1 MYNIHIM
8 KKSRKNPVAKFG
20 RRFNKGG
27 AHRDKTK
34 YNRNDYTDNEWCEF
48 CDEPFET
55 GSHYK
60 CWIK

>member
-1 MYNIHIM
+1 M
-8 KKSRKNPVAKFG
+8 KKLRKNPVAKFG

-34 YNRNDYTDNEWCEF
+34 YHRTDYKDNEWCEF

-60 CWIK
+60 CWIR